1 MTRVKG
7 GFRAHRKH
15 KKVLELATGYRLSR
29 RTNFKRAQEAVLR
42 AGEHIFH
49 GRKLRKRD
57 MRSLWIARISA
68 GLFDSELNYS
78 KFISG
83 LKKLNIDLNRK
94 MLAELALSDK
104 AAFGQ
109 LVEKVKSAN

>member
-15 KKVLELATGYRLSR
+15 KKVLDLAKGYRLSR

-57 MRSLWIARISA
+57 MRSLWISRISA
-68 GLFDSELNYS
+68 GLFDTGLNYS

-83 LKKLNIDLNRK
+83 LKNLNIDLNRK
-94 MLAELALSDK
+94 MLAELALSNK
-104 AAFGQ
+104 EAFAS
-109 LVEKVKSAN
+109 LVEKVKTSK

>member
-15 KKVLELATGYRLSR
+15 KKVLEKAVGYRLSR
-29 RTNFKRAQEAVLR
+29 STNFKRAQEAVLR

-57 MRSLWIARISA
+57 MRSLWISRISA
-68 GLFDSELNYS
+68 GLFESELNYS
-78 KFISG
+78 NFISG
-83 LKKLNIDLNRK
+83 LKKVNIDLNRK
-94 MLAELALSDK
+94 MLAELAFSDK
-104 AAFGQ
+104 SAFGQ
-109 LVEKVKSAN
+109 LIEKVKSVK